1 MHLFHKAE
9 NWKPGLWL
17 ADPVKSYKD
26 VRQICNRQM
35 ERRPESQMSQ
45 NRFVAFLEEFWS
57 SVTEEKSSPKP
68 SGNNTDQKTVLSIL
82 SKLLPCA
89 LSHFS
94 LFYTHIRNSAY
105 FQSLKKKIYGWFVFF
120 LCCLWVGKPPAV
132 CGVWIR
138 PNGRCWMG
146 FIFPSNYL
154 IAASYYSFMF
164 QQQHKN

>member
-1 MHLFHKAE
+1 
-9 NWKPGLWL
+9 
-17 ADPVKSYKD
+17 
-26 VRQICNRQM
+26 
-35 ERRPESQMSQ
+35 MSQ

-89 LSHFS
+89 LSYFS
-94 LFYTHIRNSAY
+94 LFYTHIRNSPY

-164 QQQHKN
+164 QQQHKNWRHLVTWGIHSQKPGLCASSSCDSCSPKQTRDTL